1 MPHKSFVLII
11 VISPKCNTA
20 TPLTGFVVGASV
32 GHTLY
37 MGVCNTI
44 TGARI
49 RSDAGGCGTL
59 WRDQGAGLLAL
70 YDIGRIL
77 GHSATNVAEYREAD
91 DDQHAEQDR

>member
-37 MGVCNTI
+37 MGVCNTV

-49 RSDAGGCGTL
+49 HSGGGDCGTL
-59 WRDQGAGLLAL
+59 WRDQGADLLAL

>member
-11 VISPKCNTA
+11 VIPPKCNTA
-20 TPLTGFVVGASV
+20 TPLKAFVVGVSV

-49 RSDAGGCGTL
+49 YSGGGDCGTL

-77 GHSATNVAEYREAD
+77 GHSAANVAEYREAD
-91 DDQHAEQDR
+91 DNQHAEQDR